1 MKSPIADPFAAP
13 VGPAGIAVRVL
24 LFAQLKDRFGADELS
39 VSLPRGATGRD
50 LLQQLIQQRPAVE
63 GLLTVSRLAV
73 NCDYT
78 AAERVLEDGDEVV
91 VIPPVSGG

>member
-1 MKSPIADPFAAP
+1 MKSPIADPQAASL
-13 VGPAGIAVRVL
+13 GPTGIAVRVL

-50 LLQQLIQQRPAVE
+50 LLQRLIRQRPAAE
-63 GLLTVSRLAV
+63 GLLAVSRLAV

-78 AAERVLEDGDEVV
+78 TGERVLEDGDEVV
-91 VIPPVSGG
+91 VIPLVSGG